1 MVKPP
6 KLGPNLGRSG
16 VLGARDPPG
25 SAPRVPA
32 PEGVVLSASS
42 TGDSHHSG
50 DTPEDGKAASGA
62 RQPAARGSQRRD
74 VSTNTIPSEP
84 DIALIALQR
93 PGQTSTVS
101 SGTRA
106 LSEYAENAESP
117 TRVNPSRAVT
127 PPETTAP
134 SRQPAAPSLPQRRLR
149 RQGVSGCQHLY
160 FNKAK
165 NSYGHNYECSLC
177 GRQWY
182 QPWHPNATGP
192 ISQRECIILSDPP
205 H

>member
-1 MVKPP
+1 MSKLRCVCLDLNGSRDKKGQAARVACHVQPGSWGSAVDGMVKPP

-74 VSTNTIPSEP
+74 VSTNTIPSETKNRTAS
-84 DIALIALQR
+84 I
-93 PGQTSTVS
+93 
-101 SGTRA
+101 RA
-106 LSEYAENAESP
+106 GFIHLCWI
-117 TRVNPSRAVT
+117 VT
-127 PPETTAP
+127 F
-134 SRQPAAPSLPQRRLR
+134 SWV
-149 RQGVSGCQHLY
+149 GHQH
-160 FNKAK
+160 F
-165 NSYGHNYECSLC
+165 
-177 GRQWY
+177 
-182 QPWHPNATGP
+182 
-192 ISQRECIILSDPP
+192 
-205 H
+205 